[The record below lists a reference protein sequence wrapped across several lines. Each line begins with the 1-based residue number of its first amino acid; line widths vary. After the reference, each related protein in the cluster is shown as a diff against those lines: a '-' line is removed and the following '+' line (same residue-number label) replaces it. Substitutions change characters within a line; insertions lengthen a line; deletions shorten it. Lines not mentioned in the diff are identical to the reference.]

1 MCIRERYRPRAFN
14 DLIFPSASVELELLY
29 YAQTGLTSSPG
40 NLLLHGPIGTAK
52 TTVVSVLAH
61 YLLGDTY
68 TFNASVVSGSDITTS
83 AQVRAAIAQTVS
95 LVPVEHMFRIIVID
109 ELCAVSRE
117 GQRQLRSMIDIHQ
130 DHCVFLLTANNID
143 VIDRGVISR
152 CRTIRFGHAAPD
164 RWLQRAKKIVAGERI
179 SLSDEVLMAAI
190 EGAEGDV
197 RRLIQNLQDLVNLTK
212 AKSLIRP

>member
-1 MCIRERYRPRAFN
+1 MCIRQRYRPRAFS
-14 DLIFPSASVELELLY
+14 DLIFPTASVEMELTY
-29 YAQTGLTSSPG
+29 YAQAGQTSSPG

-61 YLLGDTY
+61 HLLGETY
-68 TFNASVVSGSDITTS
+68 TFNASVVSGSDITTA

-95 LVPVEHMFRIIVID
+95 LVPVEHTYRIIVID
-109 ELCAVSRE
+109 ELCAMSRE
-117 GQRQLRSMIDIHQ
+117 GQRLLRSMIDTHQ

-164 RWLQRAKKIVAGERI
+164 RWLQRAKKIVAGEHI
-179 SLSDEVLMAAI
+179 SLSDDILMAAI

-212 AKSLIRP
+212 EQCLLRP

>member
-1 MCIRERYRPRAFN
+1 MCIRQRYRPRAFS
-14 DLIFPSASVELELLY
+14 DLIFPTASVEMELTY
-29 YAQTGLTSSPG
+29 YAQAGQTSSPG
-40 NLLLHGPIGTAK
+40 TLLLHGPIGTAK

-61 YLLGDTY
+61 HLLGETY
-68 TFNASVVSGSDITTS
+68 TFNASVVSGSDITTA

-95 LVPVEHMFRIIVID
+95 LVPVEHTYRIIVID
-109 ELCAVSRE
+109 ELCAMSRE
-117 GQRQLRSMIDIHQ
+117 GQRLLRSMIDTHQ

-164 RWLQRAKKIVAGERI
+164 RWLQRAKKIVAGEHI
-179 SLSDEVLMAAI
+179 SLSDDILMAAI

-212 AKSLIRP
+212 EQCLLRP